1 MNYTKVK
8 THIAYIFDCFR
19 ECEVGNSL
27 LVPGLQDG
35 MVDNNFDRYER
46 NELLVMFR
54 VLVFN
59 GYFTIDSESNQWV
72 TFTQKGFDYFQKGER
87 LDLIVSFDEL
97 FQLGTLSKEQL
108 FRELWA
114 LIGYYDSENTDNNA
128 MFYISGPIYYK
139 TIKNY
144 LLIPDSYNSYI
155 EKCKKNG
162 KSTSRRD
169 WYPLLFLELLDSDVN
184 LFLKDLSKAFN
195 RTIDLDK
202 INNSQNSSCSY
213 DFLPFDVDNGINV
226 SHSIGNTE
234 VNVGNVISLSEKSV
248 VDKAPIVFISYSW
261 DGKEHEEWVL
271 DLATKLRNKGV
282 DVILDKWDLG
292 PLGSPLPH
300 FMEQSIVKSNR
311 VVCIL
316 TPNYKKK
323 TDDRSGG
330 VGYEF
335 SIISSNIFKDNKN
348 RTKFIPLLR
357 SGSIENTVPGALDG
371 GYHIDMRDNSFFD
384 ENFKRLLRDIFCEPE
399 FKKPPLG
406 KRPMFE

>member
-8 THIAYIFDCFR
+8 RHIAYIFDCFR

-54 VLVFN
+54 MLVFN

-87 LDLIVSFDEL
+87 LDLIVLFDEL

-261 DGKEHEEWVL
+261 DGEEHEEWVL

>member
-1 MNYTKVK
+1 MNYAKVK
-8 THIAYIFDCFR
+8 THIAYIFDYFR

-27 LVPGLQDG
+27 FLLGFQDG

-169 WYPLLFLELLDSDVN
+169 WYPLLFLELLDSDVK

-195 RTIDLDK
+195 STIDLDK

-226 SHSIGNTE
+226 SDSIDNTE
-234 VNVGNVISLSEKSV
+234 VNVGNTISLSEKSV
-248 VDKAPIVFISYSW
+248 VDKVPVVFISYSW
-261 DGKEHEEWVL
+261 DGEEHEEWVL
-271 DLATKLRNKGV
+271 GLATKLRNKGV

-292 PLGSPLPH
+292 PYGSLLPS
-300 FMEQSIVKSNR
+300 FMEQSITKSNR
-311 VVCIL
+311 VICIL

-323 TDDRSGG
+323 TDNLSGG
-330 VGYEF
+330 VGYEY
-335 SIISSNIFKDNKN
+335 SIISSNIFKDSKN
-348 RTKFIPLLR
+348 RTKFIPLLK
-357 SGSIENTVPGALDG
+357 SGSIENSVPGALDG

-384 ENFKRLLRDIFCEPE
+384 ENFKRLLRDVFCEPE

-406 KRPMFE
+406 KRPKFE